1 MPERNLPAP
10 SAVADMAAQAAWQS
24 AGNESLRLVLEYS
37 ADTIRALMARCVAL
51 ARHREQSEPTPSE
64 PASDPLATVAWE
76 FDVCEGDVMAG
87 PDSALAE
94 LNRDDAAD
102 GVGEFRTLTI
112 PCVTWFGHD
121 RDAVEVRALAGWLA
135 QMADWLEGVR

>member
-10 SAVADMAAQAAWQS
+10 SAVADMCAQTAWKTS
-24 AGNESLRLVLEYS
+24 DENTRLALEYS

-51 ARHREQSEPTPSE
+51 ARYREQSEPRPSE

-76 FDVCEGDVMAG
+76 FDVAEGDVICG
-87 PDSALAE
+87 PDSAIAE
-94 LNRDDAAD
+94 INKDDDDD
-102 GVGEFRTLTI
+102 GVGEFRTLTL